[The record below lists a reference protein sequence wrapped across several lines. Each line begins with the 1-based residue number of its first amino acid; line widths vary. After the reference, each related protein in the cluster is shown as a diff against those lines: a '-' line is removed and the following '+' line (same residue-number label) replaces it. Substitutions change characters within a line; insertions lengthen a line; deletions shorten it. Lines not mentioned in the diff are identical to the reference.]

1 MDEMK
6 DMKQRP
12 FAKMQSPATAAAKDM
27 LSASRKDQPAEMP
40 VDPTATDL
48 PMGEEITA
56 SFGKEMTDMAKEMQT
71 GMDPARKAEM
81 GQRMVE
87 MGEAMMG
94 ENAETGEIP
103 AVSEENA

>member
-1 MDEMK
+1 MNEMK

-27 LSASRKDQPAEMP
+27 LSASRGDEKMP
-40 VDPTATDL
+40 VAPTTDL

-56 SFGKEMTDMAKEMQT
+56 TFGKEMADMAKEMQT

-94 ENAETGEIP
+94 ETAETGENP